1 MGVRGIVKISWNFP
15 EKLLAMQNALLYNI
29 QAMNL
34 TGGPLAGRIGSRYE
48 RCEGKEELQWQM
60 Y

>member
-1 MGVRGIVKISWNFP
+1 MEASGGSEIRGKNRQKI
-15 EKLLAMQNALLYNI
+15 LALPHTLLYNI

-34 TGGPLAGRIGSRYE
+34 TGGPLAGQNGSRYE
-48 RCEGKEELQWQM
+48 RCEGKEEIQWQM